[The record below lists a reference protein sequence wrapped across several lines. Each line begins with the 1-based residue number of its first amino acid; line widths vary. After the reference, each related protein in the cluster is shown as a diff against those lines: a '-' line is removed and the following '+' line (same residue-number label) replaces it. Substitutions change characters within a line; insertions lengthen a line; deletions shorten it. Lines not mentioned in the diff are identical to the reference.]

1 MKMAKPSVR
10 EKQVRFHSEYPPM
23 VDALLRVF
31 SSFRAQMAAFVAGM
45 LVLTTIALYIFNQ
58 RSEALITQQLDEY
71 VQATKLS
78 TEIAIR
84 SLSEGLYLDDLV
96 DPRQGGTL
104 QVNSQSIIRYILV
117 MNADTKEIIDS
128 TGQDEVGTKLANLGD
143 LPAWQ
148 IGDFS
153 TDNVDKRDRTL
164 RFTLE
169 TEKGKR
175 SVIIVISMQRFYR
188 VIDQAGNSRL
198 IAIGLLGLLQIILIS
213 SFTRRFTQPITGLS
227 QAAQRVTAGDL
238 DFHIVTGGPREIS
251 TLGTAF
257 NEMVA
262 ELQRSRDLED
272 QLKHAERSALLGRLA
287 SGIAHEI
294 RNPLNFI
301 NLSIDHL
308 QASFPPTEE
317 AQRASYT
324 HILTTI
330 KDELAR
336 LNRLVTDFL
345 SYGRP
350 AKLKLRELD
359 ARTLVEEVRDLVHTK
374 AEEQGVKIDIEP
386 SESGETKINADPEQI
401 KTCFSNLMIN
411 AVQAMPGGGELNV
424 RMHPSNSNLEIV
436 FADTGSGILPEN
448 LTQIFEPYFST
459 KETGVGLGL
468 PLTQKIIEEHGG
480 QIAVTSLVGIGTT
493 FTVTLPQNSQARD
506 AALEKSNGTGELKAA
521 KGEK

>member
-1 MKMAKPSVR
+1 MI
-10 EKQVRFHSEYPPM
+10 
-23 VDALLRVF
+23 DAILRIF
-31 SSFRAQMAAFVAGM
+31 SSFRAQLAAFVAGM
-45 LVLTTIALYIFNQ
+45 LVLTTLTLYYFNQ
-58 RSEALITQQLDEY
+58 RSEDLITQQLDEY
-71 VQATKLS
+71 IQATKLA
-78 TEIAIR
+78 TEIAPR

-96 DPRQGGTL
+96 DPRKGGTL
-104 QVNSQSIIRYILV
+104 QVNSESIIRYIQV
-117 MNADTKEIIDS
+117 MDAGTKQIIDS
-128 TGQDEVGTKLANLGD
+128 TGPDEFGKKLAVQGE
-143 LPAWQ
+143 LPAWK
-148 IGDFS
+148 IGDLTS
-153 TDNVDKRDRTL
+153 DNADKRDRTL
-164 RFTLE
+164 TFKLD
-169 TEKGKR
+169 TEKGSR
-175 SVIIVISMQRFYR
+175 IIIIVISMERFYR

-198 IAIGLLGLLQIILIS
+198 LAIGLLGLLQVILIS
-213 SFTRRFTQPITGLS
+213 SFTRRITQPITGLS

-251 TLGTAF
+251 TLGKTF

-308 QASFPPTEE
+308 QASFPPKEE
-317 AQRASYT
+317 AHRASYN

-359 ARTLVEEVRDLVHTK
+359 ARVLVEEVRDLVHTK
-374 AEEQGVKIDIEP
+374 AEEQGVKIGIEQSGP
-386 SESGETKINADPEQI
+386 GETKIHADPEQI

-424 RMHPSNSNLEIV
+424 RMRPVNAHLEIE

-480 QIAVTSLVGIGTT
+480 QIAVTSLVGAGTT
-493 FTVTLPQNSQARD
+493 FLVTLPRD
-506 AALEKSNGTGELKAA
+506 PNLPATVLEKSNSDG
-521 KGEK
+521 